1 MKSMTI
7 IAFGLLVLVA
17 VAVANPFE
25 AEDDEAADE
34 VDLALEGEDG
44 KFSFWKIRFIKR
56 TAQFEKK
63 QTHSKKTVNGH
74 SLHENPTYPL
84 VKPLSQLLK
93 LKA

>member
-44 KFSFWKIRFIKR
+44 KFSFWKIC
-56 TAQFEKK
+56 A
-63 QTHSKKTVNGH
+63 
-74 SLHENPTYPL
+74 
-84 VKPLSQLLK
+84 
-93 LKA
+93 